1 MSATVN
7 LIVEDGYSALTIERV
22 AVRASVSRAA
32 LYRRWPNKQA
42 LVVDAIEAFAHN
54 QVPLPD
60 TGRLRDDITEFLR
73 NMVRA
78 READMEAYEALSAAL
93 VAHRELAERCKD
105 TLVATFA
112 ASFRTIVTRAV
123 DRGELP
129 RGTDIELLADLAPAL
144 ARYRRQVRGE
154 RLNDAF
160 IDRLANQFFPPA
172 ISPPTT
178 PATGSEKPV
187 AIQQRTDQVVQ
198 YPIRRRPV
206 PAQSSTAQLA
216 PTCCHMGYSER
227 REGPGNQPES
237 GRAARSGRARAGAR
251 GDVEL
256 GEDSPQV
263 VVASGGTRLRW

>member
-1 MSATVN
+1 MSATVK

-78 READMEAYEALSAAL
+78 REAEMEAYEALSAAL

-112 ASFRTIVTRAV
+112 AGFRTIVTRAV

-129 RGTDIELLADLAPAL
+129 PGTDIELLADLAPAL

-160 IDRLANQFFPPA
+160 IDRLANQFFPPGKA
-172 ISPPTT
+172 APTT
-178 PATGSEKPV
+178 PATGNEKPV
-187 AIQQRTDQVVQ
+187 AIQK
-198 YPIRRRPV
+198 RRP
-206 PAQSSTAQLA
+206 ASTSLARLA
-216 PTCCHMGYSER
+216 PATG
-227 REGPGNQPES
+227 GAAKLPG
-237 GRAARSGRARAGAR
+237 
-251 GDVEL
+251 
-256 GEDSPQV
+256 
-263 VVASGGTRLRW
+263 